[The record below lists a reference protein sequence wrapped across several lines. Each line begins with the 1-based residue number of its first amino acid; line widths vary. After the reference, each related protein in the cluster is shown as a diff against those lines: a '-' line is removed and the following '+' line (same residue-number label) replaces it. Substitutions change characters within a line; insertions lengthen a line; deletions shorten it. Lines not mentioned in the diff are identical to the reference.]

1 MNGGTE
7 VGEDREA
14 ARARAA
20 VREAARARAVAR
32 VRDVLSVPEGLKRI
46 DSLCAQTERTKSGVD
61 AQLKATADAHLGAA
75 RASIGAVSR
84 ARTTLADV
92 QQSYVQLDRLCAE
105 CSGLLADR
113 DYAAIQ
119 RLQLVRENVRTT
131 LAQVRAVEEIPA
143 RVAALRAELAD
154 PGRCLNAVHR
164 QLVGLEAFAAAAAEQ
179 GRQNAAMLA
188 VLREPVALVQA
199 LCREYEAELA
209 KTFRGTIALAV
220 SAPWTLVRANQAVE
234 RQEAVDAEN
243 ARKRRSAAAAAAAAA
258 TANKTEEQ
266 TGDTSGTTKPAQQPQ
281 QQQPRQQQEQTE
293 EMLGRRWRELRG
305 QALKESIDERFS
317 AVLGNV
323 PDKIA
328 ESAQYTELCD
338 MLLDDLETVYDKAAA
353 CFPPDVHV
361 FELYAESYHQHFYK
375 ELQQLGRK
383 HPHMPNSAIV
393 AVMQWVFRDYQTR
406 LTRLGVGRLE
416 PPIESSLTTL
426 EMMYNK
432 NIGDK
437 MFEWVPGVIANSR
450 GKEPVLVDGQ
460 LFTTAPVDLFD
471 LMNAQLAVARSTGSQ
486 MLAMRISSV
495 ITAGVIEFC
504 RCLAREVE
512 GERWRDVDTAL
523 LIATVNDANH
533 CLELVDAIEEKIV
546 APLGAEDRLAINF
559 EPARSELSALVATYL
574 DALVRHIFEDVQET
588 TTQLFTESWLPDG
601 VSATDGSSGDGDD
614 DDGEGDITGPSDLVS
629 EILDCFAEY
638 LDDNIEPCMLGFFVA
653 RVCTGLLDRL
663 VFRYVE
669 ELLHKLGNYT
679 ILTSSAA
686 RALMDHDE
694 GAIRDF
700 FVQRGGLKEAVV
712 EERCAV
718 LGDVCTLFTED
729 IAMISFAVLH
739 LLRTFSDFTP
749 EILSAILAARTRASS
764 KQPGHLSREQVQDIL
779 ASCTEQFAKAAREKA
794 APGTPKKRP
803 FFASI
808 KVATSILAKL
818 H

>member
-1 MNGGTE
+1 MNEGIEERGG
-7 VGEDREA
+7 GEDKEEA
-14 ARARAA
+14 AVRARAA

-75 RASIGAVSR
+75 RASIDAVSR

-92 QQSYVQLDRLCAE
+92 QQSYAQLDRLCAE

-154 PGRCLNAVHR
+154 PARCLNAVHC

-188 VLREPVALVQA
+188 VLREPVALVEA
-199 LCREYEAELA
+199 LCRDYEAELT
-209 KTFRGTIALAV
+209 KTFRGTVALAV

-243 ARKRRSAAAAAAAAA
+243 LRKRRSLASSSSS
-258 TANKTEEQ
+258 
-266 TGDTSGTTKPAQQPQ
+266 SGTS
-281 QQQPRQQQEQTE
+281 TE
-293 EMLGRRWRELRG
+293 SSGGTTTTTTTTTGRKWKELRMK
-305 QALKESIDERFS
+305 ALKDSIDERFS
-317 AVLGNV
+317 VVLGNV

-353 CFPPDVHV
+353 CFPPEVRV
-361 FELYAESYHQHFYK
+361 FELYARSYHQHFHD
-375 ELQQLGRK
+375 ELQSLGRK
-383 HPHMPNSAIV
+383 HPRMPNSAIV

-495 ITAGVIEFC
+495 ITGGIIEFC
-504 RCLAREVE
+504 RCLARDLD
-512 GERWRDVDTAL
+512 GDGWRDVDLAL
-523 LIATVNDANH
+523 LIATINDANH
-533 CLELVDAIEEKIV
+533 CLELVDSIEANIV

-559 EPARSELSALVATYL
+559 EPARSELSALVAAYL
-574 DALVRHIFEDVQET
+574 DALVRRVFADVQDAT
-588 TTQLFTESWLPDG
+588 AQLFTADWLPEG
-601 VSATDGSSGDGDD
+601 VSATAGSGSGDG
-614 DDGEGDITGPSDLVS
+614 EGSDAVAAAITGPSDLVTDV
-629 EILDCFAEY
+629 LNCFAEY
-638 LDDNIEPCMLGFFVA
+638 LEDNIEPCMLGFFVA

-663 VFRYVE
+663 VYRYVE
-669 ELLHKLGNYT
+669 ELLGKLGNYT
-679 ILTSSAA
+679 ILTSQAA
-686 RALMDHDE
+686 GALMDHDE
-694 GAIRDF
+694 SAIRDF
-700 FVQRGGLKEAVV
+700 FVHRGGLKQALV

-739 LLRTFSDFTP
+739 LLRTYTDFTP
-749 EILSAILAARTRASS
+749 DILSAILSARARASS
-764 KQPGHLSREQVQDIL
+764 KQPGYLSRDQVQDIL
-779 ASCTEQFAKAAREKA
+779 ASCAEQFSKAASTDRPPG
-794 APGTPKKRP
+794 APKRRP
-803 FFASI
+803 FFSSI
-808 KVATSILAKL
+808 KVATSILSKL